1 MSSIHPPGPPP
12 VNPLTLLRRPPPGGR
27 ATVFTRLFQAH
38 GDLVFMPF
46 GRSGLYLVSD
56 VALIQRILE
65 TDHRRYSKG
74 RGLDNAA
81 VLLRQGL
88 LTSEGTLHERQRRLI
103 QPAFHREAMRGYLKT
118 MSEASAACAAG
129 WQEGQLIDMAEAMM
143 HLTRDIVARCL
154 FSHRVGQDA
163 DSAIDRDL
171 ATLVQTFAA
180 PGAFI
185 APVWMV
191 EHGLL
196 PGTWGAPAAR
206 RRMDATIRGLIRS
219 RRAVPTDDTEGAIG
233 RETRRGSLPQGAGRA
248 GQGDLLDL
256 LLAAR
261 DEDGAPMSED
271 QVRDE
276 VMTLFLAGHETTANA
291 LTWTWY
297 LLSEHPEA
305 DAALAEELARVLGDR
320 DPEEA
325 DLAHLPTTRAVLAEA
340 MRLYPPAWII
350 GRRCLHDEVMLGYGI
365 PAGSNLVMCQWIVHR
380 DPRHWPQPEAFRPE
394 RWLDGSTE
402 GLPKYAYF
410 PFGGGPRRC
419 IGEAFAWAEGQ
430 LALAAIARRWRP
442 TLVPGHPV
450 EPQPLIT
457 LRPRH
462 GMRMRLERR

>member
-1 MSSIHPPGPPP
+1 MSAIHPPGPPP
-12 VNPLTLLRRPPPGGR
+12 VNLLTLFRRPAPGGR
-27 ATVFTRLFQAH
+27 AFSFRALFERY
-38 GDLVFMPF
+38 GDLVHLPF
-46 GRSGLYLVSD
+46 GRTGFYLISD
-56 VALIQRILE
+56 VHLIQRILE
-65 TDHRRYSKG
+65 TDHRRYTKG

-88 LTSEGTLHERQRRLI
+88 LTSEGALHERQRRLI
-103 QPAFHREAMRGYLKT
+103 MPAFHREAMRGHVQV
-118 MSEASAACAAG
+118 MAEASAACAAR
-129 WQEGQLIDMAEAMM
+129 WQEGETLDMAEAMM

-154 FSHRVGQDA
+154 FSHRVGEAA
-163 DSAIDRDL
+163 DVAIDRDL

-180 PGAFI
+180 PGAFV

-191 EHGLL
+191 ERGLL
-196 PGTWGAPAAR
+196 PGTRGAPAAR
-206 RRMDATIRGLIRS
+206 RRMDATIRGLIRQ
-219 RRAVPTDDTEGAIG
+219 RRAAAVEAERSARPEGDA
-233 RETRRGSLPQGAGRA
+233 TPDAGARA
-248 GQGDLLDL
+248 GTGDLLDL

-297 LLSEHPEA
+297 LLSEHPQA
-305 DAALAEELARVLGDR
+305 DAALGEELARVLGDR
-320 DPEEA
+320 DPAEA
-325 DLAHLPTTRAVLAEA
+325 DLAALPYTRAVLTES

-350 GRRCLHDEVMLGYGI
+350 GRRCLEDEQMLGYGI
-365 PAGSNLVMCQWIVHR
+365 PAGSNLVMSQWIVHR
-380 DPRHWPQPEAFRPE
+380 DPRHWREPERFRPE
-394 RWLDGSTE
+394 RWLDGSAE

-419 IGEAFAWAEGQ
+419 IGEAFAWAEGL

-442 TLVPGHPV
+442 RLIPGHPV

-457 LRPRH
+457 LRPRY